1 MEKILIDWLK
11 NYTNSDLTLATV
23 FGNLNF
29 DIFDE
34 AMTVD
39 FVNKQFHIDINISDV
54 WFVNVKDLIDAIASR
69 T

>member
-11 NYTNSDLTLATV
+11 NYTNSDVSVETV
-23 FGNLNF
+23 FGDLNF
-29 DIFDE
+29 DVFDE

-39 FVNKQFHIDINISDV
+39 FVGKQFQININISDM
-54 WFVNVKDLIDAIASR
+54 WFVTVKDLADAIAAR

>member
-11 NYTNSDLTLATV
+11 NYTNSDVTLDTV
-23 FGNLNF
+23 FSNLNF

-39 FVNKQFHIDINISDV
+39 FVNKQFQINVNVSDV
-54 WFVNVKDLIDAIASR
+54 WFVTVKDLTNAIASR

>member
-1 MEKILIDWLK
+1 MEKILIDWLTH
-11 NYTNSDLTLATV
+11 YTNTGVTLSTV
-23 FGNLNF
+23 FEDLNF

-39 FVNKQFHIDINISDV
+39 FVDKQFKININTSNV
-54 WFVNVKDLIDAIASR
+54 WFLTVKDLIDAIAGC

>member
-1 MEKILIDWLK
+1 MEKILLDWLK
-11 NYTNSDLTLATV
+11 NYTNSDVTLETV
-23 FGNLNF
+23 FSNLNF

-39 FVNKQFHIDINISDV
+39 FVNNQFQININISDV
-54 WFVNVKDLIDAIASR
+54 WFVTVKDLTDAIANR

>member
-11 NYTNSDLTLATV
+11 SYTNSDVTLETV
-23 FGNLNF
+23 FSNLNF

-39 FVNKQFHIDINISDV
+39 FVNKKFQININISDV
-54 WFVNVKDLIDAIASR
+54 WFVTVKDLTDAIASCA
-69 T
+69 

>member
-11 NYTNSDLTLATV
+11 NYTNSDVTLETV
-23 FGNLNF
+23 FSNLNF

-39 FVNKQFHIDINISDV
+39 FVNKRFQIDINISDV
-54 WFVNVKDLIDAIASR
+54 WFVTVKDLTDAIASR

>member
-11 NYTNSDLTLATV
+11 NYTNSDVTLETV
-23 FGNLNF
+23 FSNLNF

-39 FVNKQFHIDINISDV
+39 FVNKQFQINVNVSDV
-54 WFVNVKDLIDAIASR
+54 WFVTVKDLTDAVASC

>member
-11 NYTNSDLTLATV
+11 NYTNSDVTLKTV
-23 FGNLNF
+23 FSNLNF

-39 FVNKQFHIDINISDV
+39 FVNKQFQIDINISDV
-54 WFVNVKDLIDAIASR
+54 WFVNVKDLTDAIASR

>member
-11 NYTNSDLTLATV
+11 NYTNSDVTLDTV
-23 FGNLNF
+23 FSNLNF
-29 DIFDE
+29 DIFDD

-39 FVNKQFHIDINISDV
+39 FVNKQFQINVNVSDV
-54 WFVNVKDLIDAIASR
+54 WFVTVKDLTDAVASC

>member
-11 NYTNSDLTLATV
+11 NYTNSEIKSNTE

-39 FVNKQFHIDINISDV
+39 FVNKQFQIDINISDT
-54 WFVNVKDLIDAIASR
+54 WFVTVKDLLDAIASR

>member
-11 NYTNSDLTLATV
+11 NYTNNDVTLETV
-23 FGNLNF
+23 FSNLNF

-39 FVNKQFHIDINISDV
+39 FVNKQFQIDINISDV
-54 WFVNVKDLIDAIASR
+54 WFVTVKDLTDAIASR

>member
-11 NYTNSDLTLATV
+11 NYTNSDVTLETV
-23 FGNLNF
+23 FSNLNF

-39 FVNKQFHIDINISDV
+39 FVNKQFQININISDV
-54 WFVNVKDLIDAIASR
+54 WFVTVKDLTDAIASR

>member
-1 MEKILIDWLK
+1 MEKILIDWLQ
-11 NYTNSDLTLATV
+11 NYTNSEVALTTD
-23 FGNLNF
+23 FCDLNF

-39 FVNKQFHIDINISDV
+39 FVQEQFGVNVNISDA
-54 WFVNVKDLIDAIASR
+54 WFKTVKDLTDVVAAR

>member
-11 NYTNSDLTLATV
+11 NYTNSDVTLETV
-23 FGNLNF
+23 FSNLNF

-39 FVNKQFHIDINISDV
+39 FVNKQFQININISDV
-54 WFVNVKDLIDAIASR
+54 WFVNVKDLTDAIASR

>member
-11 NYTNSDLTLATV
+11 NYTNSEVKSNTEFD
-23 FGNLNF
+23 NLNF

-39 FVNKQFHIDINISDV
+39 FVNKQFQIDINISDT
-54 WFVNVKDLIDAIASR
+54 WFVTVKDLLDAVASR

>member
-1 MEKILIDWLK
+1 MEKILIDWLQ
-11 NYTNSDLTLATV
+11 NYTNSKVVLTTD
-23 FGNLNF
+23 FCDLNF

-39 FVNKQFHIDINISDV
+39 FVQEQFGINVNISDA
-54 WFVNVKDLIDAIASR
+54 WFKTVKDLTDVVAAR

>member
-11 NYTNSDLTLATV
+11 NYTNSDVTLETV
-23 FGNLNF
+23 FSNLNF

-39 FVNKQFHIDINISDV
+39 FVNKQFQININISDA
-54 WFVNVKDLIDAIASR
+54 WFVTVKDLTDAIASR

>member
-11 NYTNSDLTLATV
+11 NYTNSDVTLDTV
-23 FGNLNF
+23 FSNLNF

-39 FVNKQFHIDINISDV
+39 FVNKQFQINVNVSDV
-54 WFVNVKDLIDAIASR
+54 WFVTVKDLTDAVASC

>member
-54 WFVNVKDLIDAIASR
+54 WFATVKDLTDAIASR
-69 T
+69 S

>member
-11 NYTNSDLTLATV
+11 SYTNSDVTLETV
-23 FGNLNF
+23 FSNLNF

-39 FVNKQFHIDINISDV
+39 FVNKQFQIDINISDV
-54 WFVNVKDLIDAIASR
+54 WFVTVKDLTDAIASR

>member
-11 NYTNSDLTLATV
+11 NYTNSDVTLETV
-23 FGNLNF
+23 FSNLNF

-39 FVNKQFHIDINISDV
+39 FVNKRFQININISDV
-54 WFVNVKDLIDAIASR
+54 WFVTVKDLTDAIASR

>member
-11 NYTNSDLTLATV
+11 HYTNSDVTSDTL
-23 FGNLNF
+23 FRDLNF

-34 AMTVD
+34 AVVVD
-39 FVNKQFHIDINISDV
+39 FVNKQFKININISDV
-54 WFVNVKDLIDAIASR
+54 WFVTVKDLINAIAGR

>member
-11 NYTNSDLTLATV
+11 NYTNSEIKSNTE

-39 FVNKQFHIDINISDV
+39 FVNKQFQIDINISDA
-54 WFVNVKDLIDAIASR
+54 WFVTVKDLLDAIASR